1 MMWRALETFRDLEDR
16 HLYNAG
22 DGFPYDERAISKER
36 LSVLS
41 SRQNAT
47 GRPLIA
53 QDEEEI
59 ITEAP
64 ETPKNATRGRKKA
77 Q

>member
-16 HLYNAG
+16 HLYQAG
-22 DGFPYDERAISKER
+22 DGFPHDGRAISKER
-36 LSVLS
+36 LNVLS

-53 QDEEEI
+53 QDEE
-59 ITEAP
+59 
-64 ETPKNATRGRKKA
+64 TPKAETEKPRRPRKTPKA
-77 Q
+77 E

>member
-22 DGFPYDERAISKER
+22 DGFPYDGRAISKER
-36 LSVLS
+36 LSALS
-41 SRQNAT
+41 SRKNAT
-47 GRPLIA
+47 GRPLIV
-53 QDEEEI
+53 QDEEI

-64 ETPKNATRGRKKA
+64 ETPKKARDRKKA

>member
-22 DGFPYDERAISKER
+22 DGFPYDGREISKER
-36 LSVLS
+36 LNTLS
-41 SRQNAT
+41 SRENAT

-53 QDEEEI
+53 QDEEQVTQE
-59 ITEAP
+59 P
-64 ETPKNATRGRKKA
+64 ERPKKARRTPKNAS
-77 Q
+77 

>member
-22 DGFPYDERAISKER
+22 DGFPYDGRAISKER

-59 ITEAP
+59 TEAQ
-64 ETPKNATRGRKKA
+64 ETPKKVTRGRKRA